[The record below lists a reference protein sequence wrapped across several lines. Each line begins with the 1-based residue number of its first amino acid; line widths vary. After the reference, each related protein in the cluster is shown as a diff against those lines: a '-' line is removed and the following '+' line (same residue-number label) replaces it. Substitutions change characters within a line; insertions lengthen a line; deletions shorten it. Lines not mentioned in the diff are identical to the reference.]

1 MEEGVQAGYIYIRLN
16 KVKDKDINISEIR
29 KLIKKDGNKWNV
41 LIEDNDIIFYK
52 KWRKHENNNK

>member
-16 KVKDKDINISEIR
+16 KKKDKDINVSQIR
-29 KLIKKDGNKWNV
+29 NLIKKDGNKWNV